1 MESLNVSVTREEVQR
16 FLSIKTNIGYGCGSG
31 KGTDYGSG
39 YGGGDGYGDGRG
51 CGSGYSHHYG
61 FGYICGD
68 GVGNG
73 SDSGSG
79 YGYGSGNGSGN
90 DNGDCNESVEGS
102 GISVMNMKTF
112 KGHIVDYI
120 DSVPTIITNIHNN
133 VASGFIIGFDMTL
146 IPCYVAKAGNYFAH
160 GKTLKDAVKDA
171 EAKAMG
177 AMPIGEQI
185 EKFIEVFGSMDSEHT
200 GKEFYDWHHILT
212 GSCRMGRDKFCKE
225 NGIDLTKKY
234 SVRYFLN
241 ITKNSY
247 GGDIIKRIINELT
260 KEKYGTI

>member
-1 MESLNVSVTREEVQR
+1 MESLNVSVTREEVER

-31 KGTDYGSG
+31 KGTDNGSG
-39 YGGGDGYGDGRG
+39 YGYGDGYGDGRG
-51 CGSGYSHHYG
+51 CGSGYSHYDG
-61 FGYICGD
+61 FGYIYD
-68 GVGNG
+68 YG
-73 SDSGSG
+73 SNYGSGSGSGSGSG
-79 YGYGSGNGSGN
+79 YGYGYGYGYGSI
-90 DNGDCNESVEGS
+90 EEGRVN
-102 GISVMNMKTF
+102 IYAIKTF

-120 DSVPTIITNIHNN
+120 DCVPTIITNIHNN

-146 IPCYVAKAGNYFAH
+146 IPCYVAKAGNSFAH

-171 EAKAMG
+171 QAKEVRE
-177 AMPIGEQI
+177 MPIEERI

-212 GSCRMGRDKFCKE
+212 GSCRMGRDKFCEE

-247 GGDIIKRIINELT
+247 GGDIIKQIIKELT
-260 KEKYGTI
+260 KE